1 MRRGRALTCMYVSL
15 SPNNF
20 AFNLFES
27 KTVENL
33 KCIKTVLESGRFD
46 RPIFVI
52 LAVVGFGTRE
62 RPSSVVQFSKVLE
75 GSDGFRSFQLFSGR
89 LSPGA

>member
-1 MRRGRALTCMYVSL
+1 MHRGRALTCMYVSL

-20 AFNLFES
+20 AFNLFEA

-52 LAVVGFGTRE
+52 LAVVGFDTRE
-62 RPSSVVQFSKVLE
+62 RPSSAVQFL
-75 GSDGFRSFQLFSGR
+75 
-89 LSPGA
+89 

>member
-27 KTVENL
+27 ETVENL
-33 KCIKTVLESGRFD
+33 KCIKTVLESGSLD
-46 RPIFVI
+46 RPIFII
-52 LAVVGFGTRE
+52 LAVVGFGTAK
-62 RPSSVVQFSKVLE
+62 RPRSVVQFL
-75 GSDGFRSFQLFSGR
+75 
-89 LSPGA
+89 